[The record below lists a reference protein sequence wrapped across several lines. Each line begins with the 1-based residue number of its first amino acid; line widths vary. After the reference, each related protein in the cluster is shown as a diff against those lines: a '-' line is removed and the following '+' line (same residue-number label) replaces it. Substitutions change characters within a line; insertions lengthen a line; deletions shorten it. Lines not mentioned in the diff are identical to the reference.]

1 MKKTTK
7 MENPCNILLKEG
19 YVLGCE
25 WDYNDDSRGNF
36 APVICSA
43 CGRKRNFDL
52 KESLLLV
59 EHVESRA

>member
-1 MKKTTK
+1 
-7 MENPCNILLKEG
+7 MENPCNIFLKEG
-19 YVLGCE
+19 YFLGCE

-52 KESLLLV
+52 KEF
-59 EHVESRA
+59 EQEDING